1 MLILDERLLL
11 TGNCY
16 IGVNWNEITVI
27 REKNNTSETIRMP
40 LEDVEMVHSVY
51 SMFITYRREN
61 PRETVEGEEKIGEF
75 ELRFDS
81 KTLHGFVQLCEK
93 YKLMKSKFGAV
104 LAQYENIWLTEE
116 KRSED
121 VKKWDQMKPMRP

>member
-1 MLILDERLLL
+1 
-11 TGNCY
+11 
-16 IGVNWNEITVI
+16 
-27 REKNNTSETIRMP
+27 
-40 LEDVEMVHSVY
+40 
-51 SMFITYRREN
+51 
-61 PRETVEGEEKIGEF
+61 
-75 ELRFDS
+75 
-81 KTLHGFVQLCEK
+81 LHGFVQLCEK